1 MPFDAFQD
9 TFWKYVL
16 VVVLFAAF
24 LGLAGLQSRWSIPR
38 RRIRRR
44 RRPPPSREDPGT
56 GAPDATLQAEAGPTA
71 EPEPLPRSRFPVG
84 LALVAM
90 LLCIAA
96 LAVMWYAATLA
107 AVSGPAS

>member
-1 MPFDAFQD
+1 MSFDAFQD

-24 LGLAGLQSRWSIPR
+24 LGLAGLQSRWSVPR
-38 RRIRRR
+38 RRPHRRR
-44 RRPPPSREDPGT
+44 RHPPSPRPEGAGDPGS
-56 GAPDATLQAEAGPTA
+56 AA

-107 AVSGPAS
+107 AVSGPPS